1 MNIID
6 IIGPVMIGPSS
17 SHTAGAVRLGLLAAG
32 VLGSAPVRAEIFL
45 HGSFAET
52 YKGHGTD
59 MALLAGLMGWLPDD
73 ARIPEADKFA
83 EEAGLVYSFNKIDLG
98 SLTHPNTAMFK
109 LLAADGSQCEIIGA
123 SVGGGQVLVTSI
135 DGFPVE
141 LTGKLPAILTVH
153 EDKRGIIALVT
164 STLANAGV
172 NVATMRVF
180 RSNKGG
186 LASMV
191 IECDENVPQGII
203 NLIAAL
209 QQIHSVRFI
218 AGVA

>member
-1 MNIID
+1 MNIVD

-32 VLGSAPVRAEIFL
+32 ILGATPVRAEIFL

-52 YKGHGTD
+52 HKGHGTD

-73 ARIPEADKFA
+73 ARIPEADRHA
-83 EEAGLVYSFNKIDLG
+83 AGAGLEYTFAKIDLG
-98 SLTHPNTAMFK
+98 SLTHPNTVLFK
-109 LLAADGSQCEIIGA
+109 LTAADGSYCEIIG
-123 SVGGGQVLVTSI
+123 SSIGGGQVQVNSI

-164 STLANAGV
+164 GVLANAGV

-186 LASMV
+186 TASMV
-191 IECDENVPQGII
+191 IECDENVPHSIV
-203 NLIAAL
+203 NLIGAL
-209 QQIHSVRFI
+209 EPIRSVRFI
-218 AGVA
+218 ASVL

>member
-32 VLGSAPVRAEIFL
+32 VLGAVPVQAEIYL

-73 ARIPEADKFA
+73 ARIPEADKHA
-83 EEAGLVYSFNKIDLG
+83 VAAGLKYSYAKMDLG
-98 SLTHPNTAMFK
+98 SLTHPNTALFK
-109 LLAADGSQCEIIGA
+109 LTAADGSHCEIVGS

-191 IECDENVPQGII
+191 IECDEAVPQGII

-218 AGVA
+218 ASVA

>member
-1 MNIID
+1 M
-6 IIGPVMIGPSS
+6 
-17 SHTAGAVRLGLLAAG
+17 
-32 VLGSAPVRAEIFL
+32 
-45 HGSFAET
+45 
-52 YKGHGTD
+52 
-59 MALLAGLMGWLPDD
+59 
-73 ARIPEADKFA
+73 
-83 EEAGLVYSFNKIDLG
+83 LVN
-98 SLTHPNTAMFK
+98 
-109 LLAADGSQCEIIGA
+109 
-123 SVGGGQVLVTSI
+123 SI

-153 EDKRGIIALVT
+153 EDRKGIIALVT
-164 STLANAGV
+164 STLASAGV

-191 IECDENVPQGII
+191 IECDEDVPQGII

-218 AGVA
+218 ASVA

>member
-32 VLGSAPVRAEIFL
+32 ILGSAPVEAEIYL

-52 YKGHGTD
+52 HKGHGTD

-73 ARIPEADKFA
+73 ARIPEADKYA
-83 EEAGLVYSFNKIDLG
+83 KEAGLKYSFDKIDLG

-109 LLAADGSQCEIIGA
+109 LVAADGSKCEIIGA
-123 SVGGGQVLVTSI
+123 SVGGGQVLVNSI

-153 EDKRGIIALVT
+153 EDRKGIIALVT

-191 IECDENVPQGII
+191 IECDEDVPQGII

-218 AGVA
+218 ASVA

>member
-32 VLGSAPVRAEIFL
+32 ILGAAPVRAEIFL

-73 ARIPEADKFA
+73 ARIPEADRYA
-83 EEAGLVYSFNKIDLG
+83 ADAGLEYTFAKIDLG
-98 SLTHPNTAMFK
+98 SLTHPNTVLFK
-109 LLAADGSQCEIIGA
+109 LTAADGSYCEIIG
-123 SVGGGQVLVTSI
+123 SSIGGGQVQVNSI

-164 STLANAGV
+164 GVLANAGV

-186 LASMV
+186 TASMV
-191 IECDENVPQGII
+191 IECDENVPHSIV
-203 NLIAAL
+203 NLIGAL
-209 QQIHSVRFI
+209 EPICSVRFI
-218 AGVA
+218 ASVL

>member
-32 VLGSAPVRAEIFL
+32 ILGSAPVEAEIYL

-52 YKGHGTD
+52 HKGHGTD

-83 EEAGLVYSFNKIDLG
+83 KEAGLKYSFDKIDLG

-109 LLAADGSQCEIIGA
+109 LVAADGSKCEIIGA
-123 SVGGGQVLVTSI
+123 SVGGGQVLVNSI

-153 EDKRGIIALVT
+153 EDRKGIIALVT

-191 IECDENVPQGII
+191 IECDEDVPQGII

-218 AGVA
+218 ASVA

>member
-32 VLGSAPVRAEIFL
+32 VLGSAPVEAEIYL

-52 YKGHGTD
+52 HKGHGTD

-73 ARIPEADKFA
+73 ARIPEADKYA
-83 EEAGLVYSFNKIDLG
+83 KETGLKYSFDKIDLG

-109 LLAADGSQCEIIGA
+109 LVAADGSKCEIIGA
-123 SVGGGQVLVTSI
+123 SVGGGQVLVNSI

-153 EDKRGIIALVT
+153 EDRKGIIALVT

-191 IECDENVPQGII
+191 IECDEDVPQGII

-218 AGVA
+218 ASVA

>member
-32 VLGSAPVRAEIFL
+32 ILGSVPVKAEIYL

-52 YKGHGTD
+52 HKGHGTD

-73 ARIPEADKFA
+73 ARIPEADRYA
-83 EEAGLVYSFNKIDLG
+83 QEAGLVYSFSKVDLG

-109 LLAADGSQCEIIGA
+109 LVAKDGSQCEIIGA
-123 SVGGGQVLVTSI
+123 SVGGGQVLVNSI

-153 EDKRGIIALVT
+153 EDTRGIIALVT

-191 IECDENVPQGII
+191 IECDEAVPQGII
-203 NLIAAL
+203 NLIGAL
-209 QQIHSVRFI
+209 QKIHSVRFI
-218 AGVA
+218 GSVA

>member
-17 SHTAGAVRLGLLAAG
+17 SHTAGAVRLGLLAAEI
-32 VLGSAPVRAEIFL
+32 LGSIPVKAEIFL

-52 YKGHGTD
+52 HKGHGTD

-83 EEAGLVYSFNKIDLG
+83 QEAGLEYSFAKIDLG
-98 SLTHPNTAMFK
+98 SLTHPNTAMFV
-109 LLAADGSQCEIIGA
+109 LTAGDGSKCEIIGA
-123 SVGGGQVLVTSI
+123 SVGGGQVQVNSI

-153 EDKRGIIALVT
+153 EDRRGIIALVT
-164 STLANAGV
+164 STLASAGV

-191 IECDENVPQGII
+191 IECDEAVPQGII

-218 AGVA
+218 ASVA

>member
-32 VLGSAPVRAEIFL
+32 ILGSAPVRAEIHL

-52 YKGHGTD
+52 HKGHGTD

-73 ARIPEADKFA
+73 ARIPEADRYA
-83 EEAGLVYSFNKIDLG
+83 SEAGLEYSFAKVDLG
-98 SLTHPNTAMFK
+98 SLTHPNTALFK
-109 LLAADGSQCEIIGA
+109 LAAADGSRCEIIGA
-123 SVGGGQVLVTSI
+123 SVGGGQVLVNSI

-191 IECDENVPQGII
+191 IECDEAVPQGII

-218 AGVA
+218 ASVA

>member
-1 MNIID
+1 MF
-6 IIGPVMIGPSS
+6 VL
-17 SHTAGAVRLGLLAAG
+17 TAG
-32 VLGSAPVRAEIFL
+32 
-45 HGSFAET
+45 
-52 YKGHGTD
+52 
-59 MALLAGLMGWLPDD
+59 
-73 ARIPEADKFA
+73 
-83 EEAGLVYSFNKIDLG
+83 
-98 SLTHPNTAMFK
+98 
-109 LLAADGSQCEIIGA
+109 DGSKCEIIGA
-123 SVGGGQVLVTSI
+123 SVGGGQVQVNSI

-153 EDKRGIIALVT
+153 EDRRGIIALVT
-164 STLANAGV
+164 STLASAGV

-191 IECDENVPQGII
+191 IECDEDVPQGII

-218 AGVA
+218 ASVA

>member
-32 VLGSAPVRAEIFL
+32 ILGSAPVRAEIHL

-52 YKGHGTD
+52 HKGHGTD

-73 ARIPEADKFA
+73 ARIPEADRYA
-83 EEAGLVYSFNKIDLG
+83 VEAGLEYSFAKVDLG
-98 SLTHPNTAMFK
+98 SLTHPNTALFK
-109 LLAADGSQCEIIGA
+109 LTAADGSRCEIIGA
-123 SVGGGQVLVTSI
+123 SVGGGQVLVNSI

-191 IECDENVPQGII
+191 IECDEAVPQGII

-218 AGVA
+218 ASVA

>member
-1 MNIID
+1 
-6 IIGPVMIGPSS
+6 
-17 SHTAGAVRLGLLAAG
+17 
-32 VLGSAPVRAEIFL
+32 
-45 HGSFAET
+45 
-52 YKGHGTD
+52 

-83 EEAGLVYSFNKIDLG
+83 KEAGLKYSFDKIDLG

-109 LLAADGSQCEIIGA
+109 LVGADGSKCEIIGA
-123 SVGGGQVLVTSI
+123 SVGGGQALVNSI

-153 EDKRGIIALVT
+153 EDRKGIIALVT

-191 IECDENVPQGII
+191 IECDEDVPQGII

-218 AGVA
+218 ASVA

>member
-17 SHTAGAVRLGLLAAG
+17 SHTAGAVRLGLLA
-32 VLGSAPVRAEIFL
+32 VEILGSTPVKAEIFL

-52 YKGHGTD
+52 HKGHGTD

-83 EEAGLVYSFNKIDLG
+83 QEAGLEYSFAKTDLG
-98 SLTHPNTAMFK
+98 SLTHPNTAMFV
-109 LLAADGSQCEIIGA
+109 LTAGDGSKCEIIGA
-123 SVGGGQVLVTSI
+123 SVGGGQVQVNSI

-153 EDKRGIIALVT
+153 EDRRGIIALVT

-191 IECDENVPQGII
+191 IECDEDVPQGII

-218 AGVA
+218 ASVA